1 MISYVMKR
9 LKVEPIPVPTKSKH
23 PPPSNDV
30 LPNHEF
36 TLGLIAPKGCGKT
49 TMICNL
55 LKFYKGYFHTILV
68 FSPTVASDEKW
79 DYVKNLK
86 LLAQNKP
93 LYDWVKELQD
103 QKTNNPVVPVRES
116 GAKDMEGLVKYD
128 EDFDGKIPEEH
139 FFDDYNSE
147 TLEKILDEQMTLI
160 KLLKKHGMT
169 KHLANRM
176 LIIFDDLVGSS
187 LFTNARNN
195 VFKGLNT
202 RHRHYSCSMIMVSQ
216 GYKEIPKTV
225 RTNWSCL
232 IIFEI
237 GNEKEIEVISEEFSL
252 GMNSKQWME
261 AYQHCVG
268 DEFGF
273 MYINYQKPRR
283 LRLMK
288 NFDQVLF
295 FQ

>member
-1 MISYVMKR
+1 MKE
-9 LKVEPIPVPTKSKH
+9 LKVSAIPVPIGSKH
-23 PPPSNDV
+23 PPPKHEV
-30 LPNHEF
+30 LPFHEF

-55 LKFYKGYFHTILV
+55 LKFYQGYFHTILV

-79 DYVKNLK
+79 DYIKKLK
-86 LLAQNKP
+86 LLSKN
-93 LYDWVKELQD
+93 KELEKWLEK
-103 QKTNNPVVPVRES
+103 QKEKAEKNPVVPKRPVDQALEPQ
-116 GAKDMEGLVKYD
+116 EG
-128 EDFDGKIPEEH
+128 EFDGRIPEDH

-147 TLEKILDEQMTLI
+147 TLEKILDEQMGMV
-160 KLLKKHGMT
+160 KLLKKNGLT

-225 RTNWSCL
+225 RTNWSAL

-252 GMNSKQWME
+252 GYNRDKWMQ
-261 AYQHCVG
+261 AYNYCVG
-268 DEFGF
+268 EEYGF
-273 MYINYQKPRR
+273 MYINYQKSKK